1 MFEEQSKI
9 RLEKLKKIEELGVL
23 PYPYG
28 FDKTGDFLSII
39 EKYNSSTK
47 EDLETTEHTVTIAG
61 RILALRKMG
70 KSAFLH
76 LYDGEAKLQVY
87 VRKDLMAEQEFQVFK
102 LLDIGDIIGVS
113 GKLFRTQSDELTV
126 LAATLTFLSK
136 SFHPLPEKW
145 HGLKDKEMRYR
156 QRYLDLIVNENTR
169 KVFNLRSRII
179 QELRMFFYNRGY
191 LEVETPMMHP
201 IPGGAS
207 ARPFVTQHN
216 ALSIDLYLRIAPEL
230 YLKRLLV
237 GGMERVFEVNRNFR
251 NEGVSQKHNPEFTMV
266 EFYELYKDFNYY
278 MTLTEDLLGLMNKL
292 FLKDDILAY
301 DGKQIS
307 MKAPFK
313 RITYM
318 GSIAELSGIP
328 LEDLWNEAALKCFIE
343 SHLPTEEMPPTYGKM
358 LELMFDS
365 YVESTL
371 QEPTFVTY
379 YPIEISPLSKRS
391 RFDARETERFELYIA
406 GMEIANGFSEL
417 NDPIDQ
423 RSRFDSQVKDRE
435 SGDDEAQIVDE
446 DFLTALEYGMAPA
459 AGEGIGIDR
468 LVMLYSGTN
477 SIKEVI
483 LFPLLRPRDSQSK
496 DDEPET
502 AAEMDGQVSSANE

>member
-1 MFEEQSKI
+1 MFEEQSKV
-9 RLEKLKKIEELGVL
+9 RLEKLKKMEELGVTA
-23 PYPYG
+23 YPYE
-28 FDKTGDFLSII
+28 FEKSGDFNSII
-39 EKYNSSTK
+39 EHYKDTNK
-47 EDLETTEHTVTIAG
+47 EALEANDYTVKIAG
-61 RILALRKMG
+61 RITAIRKMG

-76 LYDGEAKLQVY
+76 LYDGEAKLQIY
-87 VRKDLMAEQEFQVFK
+87 IRKDMISEVEFDVFK
-102 LLDIGDIIGVS
+102 LLDIGDIIGVG

-126 LAATLTFLSK
+126 LVASLTFLSK

-156 QRYLDLIVNENTR
+156 QRYLDLIVNDNTR

-179 QELRMFFYNRGY
+179 QELRMFFYDRGY

-207 ARPFVTQHN
+207 ARPFVTKHN
-216 ALSIDLYLRIAPEL
+216 ALGIDLYLRIAPEL

-237 GGMERVFEVNRNFR
+237 GGMEKVFEVNRNFR

-278 MTLTEDLLGLMNKL
+278 MSLTEEFFGILNKKI
-292 FLKDDILAY
+292 LKSDILHY
-301 DGKQIS
+301 DGKEVC

-328 LEDLWNEAALKCFIE
+328 IDDLWNEEKLRLFIE
-343 SHLPTEEMPPTYGKM
+343 NKLPTEEMPPTYGKM
-358 LELMFDS
+358 LELMFDH
-365 YVESTL
+365 YVEPTL
-371 QEPTFVTY
+371 HEPTFVTY

-391 RFDARETERFELYIA
+391 RLDPRETERFELYIA
-406 GMEIANGFSEL
+406 GMEVANGFSEL

-423 RSRFDSQVKDRE
+423 RGRFDNQVKDRE
-435 SGDDEAQIVDE
+435 SGDDEAQLVDE

-468 LVMLYSGTN
+468 VVMLYSGTN

-483 LFPLLRPRDSQSK
+483 LFPLLRPKDLQSK
-496 DDEPET
+496 EEEDSTSPATQEN
-502 AAEMDGQVSSANE
+502 Q